1 MQLQTHFTLLLTLS
15 AQIGES
21 SAEMCHLY
29 WWHTKRALELFSG
42 RLRGWRGS
50 VPPESQSQFFTMDRT
65 QVIAKIQSILKLQ
78 ENTTFDGEA
87 SAAAAMIDKLCKQY
101 GVTISEATETQ
112 VLDESF
118 LNFKRVNVALT
129 TLLNAIASFYD
140 AKAYMKNGDT
150 KSLQVIGSEA
160 QQIQVRLY
168 YDYLVQ
174 VMEKEA
180 EVAHQAEK
188 IMSALQ
194 GKAMS
199 RSFKLNFR
207 KAFADNVALRL
218 REMKEAEGRVHDDA
232 DAVKNKLSAMRF
244 GRAKKM
250 NGASGAGAYAGAGV
264 GSSVSLNRQATG
276 SVTKQLCG
284 V

>member
-1 MQLQTHFTLLLTLS
+1 MTL
-15 AQIGES
+15 
-21 SAEMCHLY
+21 
-29 WWHTKRALELFSG
+29 
-42 RLRGWRGS
+42 
-50 VPPESQSQFFTMDRT
+50 DRT

-78 ENTTFDGEA
+78 QGTTFDGEA
-87 SAAAAMIDKLCKQY
+87 DAAAKMIDKLCKQY
-101 GVTISEATETQ
+101 GVTIGEATETQ

-118 LNFKRVNVALT
+118 ISFKKTNVALT
-129 TLLNAIASFYD
+129 TIANAIAKFYD
-140 AKAYMKNGDT
+140 AMAYLKNGDT

-168 YDYLVQ
+168 YDYLIQ

-180 EVAHQAEK
+180 DVAHKAEK
-188 IMSALQ
+188 VMADIT
-194 GKAMS
+194 GKSVS

-207 KAFADNVALRL
+207 KAFADKVAERL
-218 REMKEAEGRVHDDA
+218 REMKVAENRVHDDA
-232 DAVKNKLSAMRF
+232 DAVKSKLSTMRF

-250 NGASGAGAYAGAGV
+250 NGASGAGAYAGSNVGAG
-264 GSSVSLNRQATG
+264 VSLNRQASG

>member
-1 MQLQTHFTLLLTLS
+1 VS
-15 AQIGES
+15 PA
-21 SAEMCHLY
+21 
-29 WWHTKRALELFSG
+29 R
-42 RLRGWRGS
+42 
-50 VPPESQSQFFTMDRT
+50 VQFFIFIMDRT

-101 GVTISEATETQ
+101 GITINEATETQ
-112 VLDESF
+112 VIDEEF
-118 LNFKRVNVALT
+118 FTFKRVNAALSL
-129 TLLNAIASFYD
+129 LLNAVANFYD
-140 AKAYMKNGDT
+140 AKAYLKNGDT
-150 KSLQVIGSEA
+150 KSIQVIGSEA

-188 IMSALQ
+188 VLSSLTGITV
-194 GKAMS
+194 S
-199 RSFKLNFR
+199 RSFKINFR
-207 KAFADNVALRL
+207 KAFAEKVSLRL
-218 REMKEAEGRVHDDA
+218 QEMKQEEGRVHDDA

-250 NGASGAGAYAGAGV
+250 NGASGAGAYAGSNVGAG
-264 GSSVSLNRQATG
+264 VSLNRQASG
-276 SVTKQLCG
+276 SVAKQLCG

>member
-1 MQLQTHFTLLLTLS
+1 
-15 AQIGES
+15 
-21 SAEMCHLY
+21 
-29 WWHTKRALELFSG
+29 
-42 RLRGWRGS
+42 
-50 VPPESQSQFFTMDRT
+50 MDRA

-101 GVTISEATETQ
+101 GITINEATETQ
-112 VLDESF
+112 VIDEEF
-118 LNFKRVNVALT
+118 LTFKRVNAALSL
-129 TLLNAIASFYD
+129 LLNAVANFYD
-140 AKAYMKNGDT
+140 AKAYLKNGDT
-150 KSLQVIGSEA
+150 KSIQVIGSEA

-188 IMSALQ
+188 ILASVTGA
-194 GKAMS
+194 KVS

-207 KAFADNVALRL
+207 KAFADKVSLRL
-218 REMKEAEGRVHDDA
+218 QEMKKEEGRVHDDA

-250 NGASGAGAYAGAGV
+250 NGASGAGAYAGSNVGAG
-264 GSSVSLNRQATG
+264 VSLNRQASG

>member
-1 MQLQTHFTLLLTLS
+1 MTL
-15 AQIGES
+15 
-21 SAEMCHLY
+21 
-29 WWHTKRALELFSG
+29 
-42 RLRGWRGS
+42 
-50 VPPESQSQFFTMDRT
+50 DRT

-78 ENTTFDGEA
+78 QGTTFDGEA
-87 SAAAAMIDKLCKQY
+87 DAAAKMIDKLCKQY
-101 GVTISEATETQ
+101 GVTIGEATETQ
-112 VLDESF
+112 VYDESF

-150 KSLQVIGSEA
+150 KSLQIIGSEA

-174 VMEKEA
+174 VMENEA
-180 EVAHQAEK
+180 DVAHQGEK
-188 IMSALQ
+188 IMSDLTGATV
-194 GKAMS
+194 S

-207 KAFADNVALRL
+207 KAFADKVALRL

-232 DAVKNKLSAMRF
+232 DAVKNKLSEMRF

-250 NGASGAGAYAGAGV
+250 NGASGAGAYAGSNVGAG
-264 GSSVSLNRQATG
+264 VSLNRQASG

>member
-1 MQLQTHFTLLLTLS
+1 
-15 AQIGES
+15 
-21 SAEMCHLY
+21 
-29 WWHTKRALELFSG
+29 
-42 RLRGWRGS
+42 
-50 VPPESQSQFFTMDRT
+50 MDRT
-65 QVIAKIQSILKLQ
+65 QVISKIQSILKLQ
-78 ENTTFDGEA
+78 NGTSFEGEA
-87 SAAAAMIDKLCKQY
+87 DAAAKMIDKLCKQY

-118 LNFKRVNVALT
+118 ISFKKTNVALT
-129 TLLNAIASFYD
+129 TIANAIAKFYD
-140 AKAYMKNGDT
+140 AMAYLKNGDT

-174 VMEKEA
+174 VMENEA
-180 EVAHQAEK
+180 DVAHKAEK
-188 IMSALQ
+188 VMADLT
-194 GKAMS
+194 GKSVS

-207 KAFADNVALRL
+207 KAFADKVAERL
-218 REMKEAEGRVHDDA
+218 REMKQAENRVHDDA
-232 DAVKNKLSAMRF
+232 DAVKSKLSTMRF

-250 NGASGAGAYAGAGV
+250 NGANGAGAYAGSNVGAG
-264 GSSVSLNRQATG
+264 VSLNRQASG

>member
-1 MQLQTHFTLLLTLS
+1 MS
-15 AQIGES
+15 PA
-21 SAEMCHLY
+21 
-29 WWHTKRALELFSG
+29 R
-42 RLRGWRGS
+42 
-50 VPPESQSQFFTMDRT
+50 VQFFIFIMDRT

-101 GVTISEATETQ
+101 GITISEATETQ
-112 VLDESF
+112 VLDEEF
-118 LNFKRVNVALT
+118 LSFKRVNAALSL
-129 TLLNAIASFYD
+129 LLNAVANFYD
-140 AKAYMKNGDT
+140 AKAYLKNGDT
-150 KSLQVIGSEA
+150 KSIQVIGSEA

-180 EVAHQAEK
+180 EVAHKAEK
-188 IMSALQ
+188 ILASLR
-194 GKAMS
+194 GDSVS
-199 RSFKLNFR
+199 RSFKINFR
-207 KAFADNVALRL
+207 KAFADKVSLRL
-218 REMKEAEGRVHDDA
+218 HEMKKEEGRVHDDA

-250 NGASGAGAYAGAGV
+250 NGASGAGAYAGSNVGAG
-264 GSSVSLNRQATG
+264 VSLNRQASG
-276 SVTKQLCG
+276 SVAKQLCG

>member
-1 MQLQTHFTLLLTLS
+1 
-15 AQIGES
+15 
-21 SAEMCHLY
+21 
-29 WWHTKRALELFSG
+29 
-42 RLRGWRGS
+42 
-50 VPPESQSQFFTMDRT
+50 MDRT

-101 GVTISEATETQ
+101 GITINEATETQ
-112 VLDESF
+112 VSDEEF
-118 LNFKRVNVALT
+118 LSFKRVNVALT

-150 KSLQVIGSEA
+150 KSLQIIGSEA

-180 EVAHQAEK
+180 EVAHKAEK
-188 IMSALQ
+188 ILSSLR
-194 GKAMS
+194 GDSVS

-218 REMKEAEGRVHDDA
+218 REMKKAEGRVHDDA
-232 DAVKNKLSAMRF
+232 KAVSDKLSTMRF

-250 NGASGAGAYAGAGV
+250 NGANGAGAYVGANVGAG
-264 GSSVSLNRQATG
+264 VSLNRQASG

>member
-1 MQLQTHFTLLLTLS
+1 
-15 AQIGES
+15 
-21 SAEMCHLY
+21 
-29 WWHTKRALELFSG
+29 
-42 RLRGWRGS
+42 
-50 VPPESQSQFFTMDRT
+50 MDRT

-101 GVTISEATETQ
+101 GITINEATETQ
-112 VLDESF
+112 VIDEEF
-118 LNFKRVNVALT
+118 FTFKRVNAALSL
-129 TLLNAIASFYD
+129 LLNAVANFYD
-140 AKAYMKNGDT
+140 AKAYLKNGDT
-150 KSLQVIGSEA
+150 KSIQVIGSEA

-188 IMSALQ
+188 VLSSLTGATV
-194 GKAMS
+194 S
-199 RSFKLNFR
+199 RSFKINFR
-207 KAFADNVALRL
+207 KAFAEKVSLRL
-218 REMKEAEGRVHDDA
+218 QEMKQEEGRVHDDA

-250 NGASGAGAYAGAGV
+250 NGASGAGAYAGSNVGAG
-264 GSSVSLNRQATG
+264 VSLNRQASG
-276 SVTKQLCG
+276 SVAKQLCG

>member
-1 MQLQTHFTLLLTLS
+1 MS
-15 AQIGES
+15 PA
-21 SAEMCHLY
+21 
-29 WWHTKRALELFSG
+29 R
-42 RLRGWRGS
+42 
-50 VPPESQSQFFTMDRT
+50 VQFFIFIMDRT

-101 GVTISEATETQ
+101 GITLSEATETQ
-112 VLDESF
+112 VIDEEF
-118 LNFKRVNVALT
+118 LTFKRVNAALSL
-129 TLLNAIASFYD
+129 LLNAVANFYD
-140 AKAYMKNGDT
+140 AKAYLKNGDT
-150 KSLQVIGSEA
+150 KSIQVIGSEA

-180 EVAHQAEK
+180 EVAHKAEK
-188 IMSALQ
+188 ILASLR
-194 GKAMS
+194 GDSVS
-199 RSFKLNFR
+199 RSFKINFR
-207 KAFADNVALRL
+207 KAFAEKVSLRL
-218 REMKEAEGRVHDDA
+218 QEMKKEEGRVHDDA

-250 NGASGAGAYAGAGV
+250 NGANGAGAYAGSNVGAG
-264 GSSVSLNRQATG
+264 VSLNRQASG

>member
-1 MQLQTHFTLLLTLS
+1 
-15 AQIGES
+15 
-21 SAEMCHLY
+21 
-29 WWHTKRALELFSG
+29 
-42 RLRGWRGS
+42 
-50 VPPESQSQFFTMDRT
+50 MDRT

-78 ENTTFDGEA
+78 NGTSFEGEA
-87 SAAAAMIDKLCKQY
+87 DAAAKMIDKLCKQY

-118 LNFKRVNVALT
+118 ISFKKTNVALT
-129 TLLNAIASFYD
+129 TIANAIAKFYD
-140 AKAYMKNGDT
+140 AMAYLKNGDT

-174 VMEKEA
+174 VMENEA
-180 EVAHQAEK
+180 DVAHKAEK
-188 IMSALQ
+188 VMADIT
-194 GKAMS
+194 GKTVS

-207 KAFADNVALRL
+207 KAFADKVAERL
-218 REMKEAEGRVHDDA
+218 REMKVAENRVHDDA
-232 DAVKNKLSAMRF
+232 DAVKSKLSTMRF

-250 NGASGAGAYAGAGV
+250 NGANGAGAYAGSNVGAG
-264 GSSVSLNRQATG
+264 VSLNRQASG

>member
-1 MQLQTHFTLLLTLS
+1 
-15 AQIGES
+15 
-21 SAEMCHLY
+21 
-29 WWHTKRALELFSG
+29 
-42 RLRGWRGS
+42 
-50 VPPESQSQFFTMDRT
+50 MDRQ

-78 ENTTFDGEA
+78 NGTDFEGEA
-87 SAAAAMIDKLCKQY
+87 SAAARMIDKLCKQY
-101 GVTISEATETQ
+101 GISVDEATETQ
-112 VLDESF
+112 VLDEEFVS
-118 LNFKRVNVALT
+118 FKRINVALS
-129 TLLNAIASFYD
+129 TLANAIATFYD
-140 AKAYMKNGDT
+140 AKAYLKSGDT
-150 KSLQVIGSEA
+150 KSLQIIGSEA

-180 EVAHQAEK
+180 EVAHKAEK
-188 IMSALQ
+188 VLAETLGTSV
-194 GKAMS
+194 S

-207 KAFADNVALRL
+207 KAFADKVAERL
-218 REMKEAEGRVHDDA
+218 REMKKEENRVHDDA

-250 NGASGAGAYAGAGV
+250 NGASGAGAYSGGQVGAG
-264 GSSVSLNRQATG
+264 VSLNRQASG

>member
-1 MQLQTHFTLLLTLS
+1 
-15 AQIGES
+15 
-21 SAEMCHLY
+21 
-29 WWHTKRALELFSG
+29 
-42 RLRGWRGS
+42 
-50 VPPESQSQFFTMDRT
+50 MDRT

-101 GVTISEATETQ
+101 GITINEATEIQ
-112 VLDESF
+112 VMDEEF
-118 LNFKRVNVALT
+118 LSFKRVNAALSL
-129 TLLNAIASFYD
+129 LLNAVANFYD
-140 AKAYMKNGDT
+140 AKAYLKNGDT
-150 KSLQVIGSEA
+150 KSIQVIGSEA

-180 EVAHQAEK
+180 EVAHKAEK
-188 IMSALQ
+188 VISSLTGATV
-194 GKAMS
+194 S

-207 KAFADNVALRL
+207 KAFAEKVSLRL
-218 REMKEAEGRVHDDA
+218 QEMKKDEGRVHDDA

-250 NGASGAGAYAGAGV
+250 NGASGAGAYAGSNVGAG
-264 GSSVSLNRQATG
+264 VSLNRQASG
-276 SVTKQLCG
+276 SVSKQLCG